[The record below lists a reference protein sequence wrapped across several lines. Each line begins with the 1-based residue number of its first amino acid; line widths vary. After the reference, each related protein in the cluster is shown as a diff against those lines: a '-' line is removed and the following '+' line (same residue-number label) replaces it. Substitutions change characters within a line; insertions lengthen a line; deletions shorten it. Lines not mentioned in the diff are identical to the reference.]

1 VRSETTDAKW
11 AATLV
16 GLAYGLITRGERV
29 PHTDSESG
37 ERLRLP
43 SALRGYARAEV
54 DSLLQRL
61 SDEIEQLKNERD
73 DAHARVVDVYQRV
86 GDELGELLQHS
97 RDWADRIVAEA
108 ETEAEKIK
116 DQARATVKR
125 LRQDAEEESERVRA
139 EAKLQAEWVVEQAE
153 AKLDQM
159 REAEDHARRRAQTLK
174 RRLLSVVEQLD
185 EEAEQIKASPGEV
198 GDVEAVMLG
207 VKEVEDEI
215 DVSDEEEASSRE
227 ATTGGRGDG

>member
-1 VRSETTDAKW
+1 
-11 AATLV
+11 
-16 GLAYGLITRGERV
+16 V
-29 PHTDSESG
+29 PHTHPASAEG
-37 ERLRLP
+37 PRLP
-43 SALRGYARAEV
+43 TALRGYSKREV
-54 DSLLQRL
+54 EAQLQRL

-97 RDWADRIVAEA
+97 RDWAHRIVTEA

-116 DQARATVKR
+116 EQARATVKR
-125 LRQDAEEESERVRA
+125 LRQDAEQESERVRA
-139 EAKLQAEWVVEQAE
+139 EATLQAEWVVEQAE

-185 EEAEQIKASPGEV
+185 EEAEQIEASPSDV

-207 VKEVEDEI
+207 EVEDEI
-215 DVSDEEEASSRE
+215 DVSDEDEASSRE
-227 ATTGGRGDG
+227 VTTGGRGDG

>member
-1 VRSETTDAKW
+1 
-11 AATLV
+11 V
-16 GLAYGLITRGERV
+16 GLAYGFITQGERV

-43 SALRGYARAEV
+43 FALRGYSRSEV
-54 DSLLQRL
+54 EAQLRRL

-97 RDWADRIVAEA
+97 RDWADRIVTEA
-108 ETEAEKIK
+108 GTEAERIK
-116 DQARATVKR
+116 EQARATVKR
-125 LRQDAEEESERVRA
+125 LRQDAEQESERVRA
-139 EAKLQAEWVVEQAE
+139 EAKLQAKWVIEQAE
-153 AKLDQM
+153 GKLDQM

-185 EEAEQIKASPGEV
+185 EEAEQIEASPSKV

-207 VKEVEDEI
+207 AKEAEDEI
-215 DVSDEEEASSRE
+215 DVSDEEEPSSRE
-227 ATTGGRGDG
+227 VTTGGRGDG

>member
-1 VRSETTDAKW
+1 
-11 AATLV
+11 
-16 GLAYGLITRGERV
+16 V
-29 PHTDSESG
+29 PHTHPGTADG
-37 ERLRLP
+37 PRLP
-43 SALRGYARAEV
+43 TALRGYSKSEV
-54 DSLLQRL
+54 EALLKRL

-73 DAHARVVDVYQRV
+73 DAHARVVDVYQRI

-108 ETEAEKIK
+108 EAEAEKIK
-116 DQARATVKR
+116 EQARATVKR
-125 LRQDAEEESERVRA
+125 LRQDAEQESERVRA

-185 EEAEQIKASPGEV
+185 EEAEEIESSPGEV
-198 GDVEAVMLG
+198 GDIEAVMLG
-207 VKEVEDEI
+207 EKEVEDEI
-215 DVSDEEEASSRE
+215 DVTDEEEASSRGV
-227 ATTGGRGDG
+227 TTGGRGDE

>member
-1 VRSETTDAKW
+1 
-11 AATLV
+11 
-16 GLAYGLITRGERV
+16 V
-29 PHTDSESG
+29 PHTDSGSAEG
-37 ERLRLP
+37 PRLP
-43 SALRGYARAEV
+43 TALRGYTKSEV
-54 DSLLQRL
+54 EALLQRL
-61 SDEIEQLKNERD
+61 SDEIEQLKIERD

-97 RDWADRIVAEA
+97 RDWAERIVTEA

-116 DQARATVKR
+116 EQARATVKR
-125 LRQDAEEESERVRA
+125 LRQDAEQESERVRA

-159 REAEDHARRRAQTLK
+159 REAEDHARRRAQTLN

-185 EEAEQIKASPGEV
+185 EEVEQIEASPGEV

-207 VKEVEDEI
+207 EKEVEDEI

-227 ATTGGRGDG
+227 VTTGGRGDG

>member
-1 VRSETTDAKW
+1 
-11 AATLV
+11 
-16 GLAYGLITRGERV
+16 V
-29 PHTDSESG
+29 PHTHPGAAAEP
-37 ERLRLP
+37 RLP
-43 SALRGYARAEV
+43 TALRGYSKSEV
-54 DSLLQRL
+54 EALLRRL

-97 RDWADRIVAEA
+97 RDWADRIAGEAEA
-108 ETEAEKIK
+108 EAERIK
-116 DQARATVKR
+116 EQARATVKR
-125 LRQDAEEESERVRA
+125 LRQDAEQESERIRA
-139 EAKLQAEWVVEQAE
+139 EAKLQAEWVVQQAE

-185 EEAEQIKASPGEV
+185 EETEEIEASPGEV

-207 VKEVEDEI
+207 EKEVEDEI
-215 DVSDEEEASSRE
+215 DASDEEEVSSRE
-227 ATTGGRGDG
+227 VTTGGRGDG

>member
-1 VRSETTDAKW
+1 M
-11 AATLV
+11 
-16 GLAYGLITRGERV
+16 
-29 PHTDSESG
+29 PHTQSG
-37 ERLRLP
+37 AAEGPRLP
-43 SALRGYARAEV
+43 TALRGYSKSEV
-54 DSLLQRL
+54 EALLQRL

-97 RDWADRIVAEA
+97 RDWADRIAAEA
-108 ETEAEKIK
+108 EAEAEKIK
-116 DQARATVKR
+116 EQARATVKR
-125 LRQDAEEESERVRA
+125 LRQDAEQESERVRA

-185 EEAEQIKASPGEV
+185 EEAEEIEASPGEV
-198 GDVEAVMLG
+198 GDVAVILDE
-207 VKEVEDEI
+207 KEVEDEI
-215 DVSDEEEASSRE
+215 DASDEEEASSRGV
-227 ATTGGRGDG
+227 TTGGRGDG

>member
-1 VRSETTDAKW
+1 M
-11 AATLV
+11 
-16 GLAYGLITRGERV
+16 
-29 PHTDSESG
+29 PHTHPGAAEG
-37 ERLRLP
+37 PRLP
-43 SALRGYARAEV
+43 TALRGYSKSEV
-54 DSLLQRL
+54 EALLQRL

-97 RDWADRIVAEA
+97 RGWADRIAAEA
-108 ETEAEKIK
+108 EAEAEKIK
-116 DQARATVKR
+116 EQARATVKR
-125 LRQDAEEESERVRA
+125 LRQDAEQESERVRA

-185 EEAEQIKASPGEV
+185 EEAEEIEASPGEV

-207 VKEVEDEI
+207 EKEVEDEI
-215 DVSDEEEASSRE
+215 DASDEEEASSRGV
-227 ATTGGRGDG
+227 TTGGRGDG